1 MLYRFHVCWDSILHL
16 QGVAD
21 EHRHE
26 VEPYPCHVSGVIV
39 RTPNDPSTTQ
49 PRLTHY
55 STAACSIGK
64 IVTVTYRVDI
74 ACMPAFPSLS
84 DIEAL
89 SDNSQGMVIV

>member
-1 MLYRFHVCWDSILHL
+1 MLYRLHVCWHSILHL

-21 EHRHE
+21 ELRHE

-39 RTPNDPSTTQ
+39 RTLDAPSKTY

-64 IVTVTYRVDI
+64 IVAITYQGDV
-74 ACMPAFPSLS
+74 ACMPALPRLS
-84 DIEAL
+84 DSEA
-89 SDNSQGMVIV
+89 